1 MYSCTK
7 GISFSSRMF
16 PSLFVVIL
24 GLCYCSEENSE
35 SSLGIPR
42 LYGPSEAL
50 VKTIAEFNCELL
62 TYPDGEPVLL
72 QLFKAGNR
80 DNFLAEYTSLDGE
93 IAAFPM
99 IIKLHYEGN
108 LECVARLRNNSNV
121 EPTVSNIHHLRVV
134 EPVRDARI
142 EVLSGRVEFFEGE
155 TLELR
160 CKVSA
165 GNHVS
170 YKWLLND
177 QLVSH
182 SHVHGEILVINRT
195 TSKDSGSYMCV
206 ATNIFNK
213 TKVFN
218 SSSTEIIT
226 VKDMVSH
233 PDISFTVS
241 KEDSHSY
248 SAMVTCQSTKGTPP
262 ITFSIYMTE
271 LVAST
276 ITQERNA
283 KFKVPLVLGEHLG
296 WLQCQARNADQTAYS
311 AWIRLEVE
319 PVRGA
324 WIEVLSGRVEFF
336 EGETLELRC
345 KVSAGNHV
353 SYKWLLNDQLVTHSH
368 VHGEFLVI
376 NRTTSKDSGSYM
388 CVATNIFN
396 KTKVFNSSS
405 TEIIT
410 VKDMVSR
417 PDISFTVSKED
428 SLNYSAMVT
437 CQSTKGTPPITFSIC
452 NMTELVASTI
462 TQERNAKF
470 KVPLVLGE
478 HLGWLQCQ
486 ARNADQTAYSAWIR
500 LEVVPV
506 SGPVMI
512 HYDYDFGENY
522 AVTIVRFYCK
532 AAEGSLPRYQ
542 WFLNKTLLHDRGSFY
557 YVDHQPPE
565 QSILVLSVSRSSAG
579 TYHCEVSDSFDNT
592 TAINSKRWYLD
603 KEELNR
609 LPVLVVVVVFGCFT
623 ALLLVVTICCWV
635 GVVFRRR
642 RYGGKSLVALEMDR
656 MVDAGEPD
664 LKDFTDDADVVKT
677 ASDVEF
683 DQASEAS
690 VDEWPQI
697 EEEKTTIEDEPAEE
711 P

>member
-311 AWIRLEVE
+311 AWIRLEV
-319 PVRGA
+319 
-324 WIEVLSGRVEFF
+324 
-336 EGETLELRC
+336 
-345 KVSAGNHV
+345 
-353 SYKWLLNDQLVTHSH
+353 
-368 VHGEFLVI
+368 
-376 NRTTSKDSGSYM
+376 
-388 CVATNIFN
+388 
-396 KTKVFNSSS
+396 
-405 TEIIT
+405 
-410 VKDMVSR
+410 
-417 PDISFTVSKED
+417 
-428 SLNYSAMVT
+428 
-437 CQSTKGTPPITFSIC
+437 
-452 NMTELVASTI
+452 
-462 TQERNAKF
+462 
-470 KVPLVLGE
+470 
-478 HLGWLQCQ
+478 
-486 ARNADQTAYSAWIR
+486 
-500 LEVVPV
+500 VPV